1 MAEIN
6 DGILREGGSS
16 WIDVSRA
23 AIGAGGVGEGA
34 RLKIAGIVGDLAGTR
49 SAVAGFHDPR
59 TTITLDALRPHL
71 PENLVLVGVFRHPLA
86 VARSLKER
94 DGVDHARAL
103 EAWKA
108 YNWRMLAHMERHG
121 GFLLDSDWGREKLSG
136 RLREVLRE
144 IGLNHGADLS
154 GCHAPEP
161 TPGSEAAGHG
171 LPAGISALYARL
183 QRAAREPPPPRQ
195 PPEAA
200 AGAAA
205 RGHPVLELDLND
217 PTTEQ
222 DFLVLL
228 AGERKAVL
236 EFGSAPPR
244 VTRHLRRRGCTVRSI
259 ESDSDLA
266 AAACRAAGEGAGAGK
281 KGGENAFAPHHTAG
295 FDTILVGD
303 LIERAADPGPV
314 LRQLAALLNPGGRL
328 VVSVPNREYGLL
340 RHALLYGDRGRA
352 AAGAAGGMP
361 PPRNALSRGSAIQL
375 VGAAGLRIDAMHPI
389 TASRWRLPGGRGDR
403 GGGGRA
409 PADPGRTTFLYV
421 FSAVTNPDPGDTSW
435 ADKLRE

>member
-1 MAEIN
+1 MNRQMAEIN
-6 DGILREGGSS
+6 EGILREGGSS
-16 WIDVSRA
+16 WMDVSRT
-23 AIGAGGVGEGA
+23 AIGAGLVGEGA
-34 RLKIAGIVGDLAGTR
+34 RLKIAGIVGDLAGTG
-49 SAVAGFHDPR
+49 SAIAGFHDPR

-108 YNWRMLAHMERHG
+108 YNWRMLAHLERHG
-121 GFLLDSDWGREKLSG
+121 GFLLDYDWGREKLSG
-136 RLREVLRE
+136 RLREVLLE

-161 TPGSEAAGHG
+161 APGSEAAGHG

-183 QRAAREPPPPRQ
+183 QRAAREPPRRRQ

-205 RGHPVLELDLND
+205 CGHPVLELDLKD

-236 EFGSAPPR
+236 EFGRDRKS
-244 VTRHLRRRGCTVRSI
+244 
-259 ESDSDLA
+259 
-266 AAACRAAGEGAGAGK
+266 
-281 KGGENAFAPHHTAG
+281 
-295 FDTILVGD
+295 
-303 LIERAADPGPV
+303 
-314 LRQLAALLNPGGRL
+314 
-328 VVSVPNREYGLL
+328 VV
-340 RHALLYGDRGRA
+340 
-352 AAGAAGGMP
+352 
-361 PPRNALSRGSAIQL
+361 
-375 VGAAGLRIDAMHPI
+375 
-389 TASRWRLPGGRGDR
+389 
-403 GGGGRA
+403 
-409 PADPGRTTFLYV
+409 
-421 FSAVTNPDPGDTSW
+421 
-435 ADKLRE
+435 